1 MALLLRKFDR
11 IDAMSVKG
19 RLGHHVIVRIHAR
32 ARIRLLAIDGG
43 DLSHICVGR
52 AARLREGMDA
62 VVAQGPSAESHGEA
76 VGLPINVDTAI
87 VVYCPGFVFEELSG
101 GTATG
106 GEVQVYFCRF
116 CGV

>member
-1 MALLLRKFDR
+1 
-11 IDAMSVKG
+11 MSVIV
-19 RLGHHVIVRIHAR
+19 RLGHHVIVRIHAG

-43 DLSHICVGR
+43 DLSHVCVGT

-62 VVAQGPSAESHGEA
+62 VVAQGPSAERHGEA
-76 VGLPINVDTAI
+76 VGLPINVDTA
-87 VVYCPGFVFEELSG
+87 VVIYCPGFLFEEVWG

-106 GEVQVYFCRF
+106 REGQVSFCGF